1 MQTLAAEVMEGKLF
15 PESRG
20 DRLCVQMAELKFR
33 FSDAADELPL
43 ALALRD
49 LLREV
54 LSNYSEKLCDA
65 GQLLTDYL
73 DGTAIVSTEVHSWQ
87 WTDSC
92 DC

>member
-1 MQTLAAEVMEGKLF
+1 
-15 PESRG
+15 
-20 DRLCVQMAELKFR
+20 MAELKFR
-33 FSDAADELPL
+33 FPDAADELPP

-54 LSNYSEKLCDA
+54 LSNDCEKLCDA
-65 GQLLTDYL
+65 AQLLTDYL
-73 DGTAIVSTEVHSWQ
+73 DATAIVSTEVRSWQ